1 MRSKLGHIPLH
12 SMVTVGVQLRVA
24 FYSAVKN
31 GVPSGQSCRYRMHF
45 GISVLPAVLF

>member
-12 SMVTVGVQLRVA
+12 SMVTVGVQLA